1 MTTFVTANILF
12 KNLSFSPRQIDKKT
26 RSHLKKYFHSLNR
39 CKALISLVFLGQF
52 LKSYL

>member
-12 KNLSFSPRQIDKKT
+12 QNLSFSLQQIDKKT
-26 RSHLKKYFHSLNR
+26 HSHHKKYFHSLIR